1 MSTEPMLTWRD
12 LGRQRLRWKRGAFE
26 DLLSYGLT
34 RHTLKGWGLFVVSAI
49 GVLVTLIYIAT
60 LVASP
65 WLGFH
70 PKLWFVSLMILF
82 AIERVATVSSRG
94 TRTQLL
100 AATVFPEWFY
110 DLFLQ
115 GVQIRALAAA
125 VWRTKKHW

>member
-1 MSTEPMLTWRD
+1 
-12 LGRQRLRWKRGAFE
+12 
-26 DLLSYGLT
+26 
-34 RHTLKGWGLFVVSAI
+34 VVSAI
-49 GVLVTLIYIAT
+49 GVFVTLVYIAT

-82 AIERVATVSSRG
+82 GIERAATVSSRG

-125 VWRTKKHW
+125 VGRTKKHW